1 MAVNDDITLAK
12 GSYSA
17 TLFTTGSSENFKNVL
32 QVIPGVTTPANQAGG
47 TKVPTVVD
55 LLRITHTF
63 SIDAYITPTAS
74 KSAKEVKNDLITIFN
89 GGGVNNE
96 TITLTYEDETH
107 DVFFEDCVIK
117 KINNDDVTAT
127 GYSGL
132 DNAEYHVTLTIVEG
146 KLVGS

>member
-1 MAVNDDITLAK
+1 M
-12 GSYSA
+12 
-17 TLFTTGSSENFKNVL
+17 
-32 QVIPGVTTPANQAGG
+32 
-47 TKVPTVVD
+47 D

-63 SIDAYITPTAS
+63 SIDAWIVPTETKTAKQI
-74 KSAKEVKNDLITIFN
+74 KSDLITIFN

-96 TITLTYEDETH
+96 SITLLYEDDSH

-117 KINNDDVTAT
+117 KVNNDDVVAT